1 MSEIGKREFVSKL
14 LQNVEVAVM
23 AVEKLF
29 WEDPYLIETVAKV
42 TEISGGS
49 ITLDR
54 TIIFAFSGGQQSDS
68 GTIGGHEII
77 KADKV
82 GQEIFY
88 TIDAAH
94 CLKVGDEVQLKIDWG
109 KRYKL
114 MKLHFAAELV
124 LELVYRGY
132 DHPEKIG
139 ANITEDKARV
149 DFAWSGSIASI
160 FPELEPKLQ
169 KLIDEDLSIRSEFK
183 DKNTEERFW
192 EIEGFAQI
200 SCGGTHL
207 RRTGEIGP
215 LLLKRNNIGKGKER
229 IEIYLKPE

>member
-1 MSEIGKREFVSKL
+1 LQSE
-14 LQNVEVAVM
+14 EVVVM

-42 TEISGGS
+42 TEIRGDS

-54 TIIFAFSGGQQSDS
+54 TIVFAFSGGQQSDS
-68 GTIGGHEII
+68 GTIGGHEIT
-77 KADKV
+77 KADKA
-82 GQEIFY
+82 GKEIFY

-149 DFAWSGSIASI
+149 DFAWNGNISSI
-160 FPELEPKLQ
+160 FPELELKLQ
-169 KLIDEDLSIRSEFK
+169 NLIDKDLPIRSEFK

-215 LLLKRNNIGKGKER
+215 LLLRRNNIGKGKER
-229 IEIYLKPE
+229 IEIYLRTPALLAELPCP